1 MKERP
6 CEDTERRQ
14 LSTSQGEGLKKK
26 SRLQTN
32 LTLDFQPPELR
43 ENKPLLCN
51 PPKLYYLVMAAQT
64 GLTRFLIILRPRQPR
79 RREGRVWGQVQI
91 LSQPLSNPV
100 TWGKWLKFSTKNR
113 QDTMCCT

>member
-14 LSTSQGEGLKKK
+14 PSTSQGEGPKKE

-43 ENKPLLCN
+43 ENKRLLYN

-64 GLTRFLIILRPRQPR
+64 GLTCFLIILRPRQPR
-79 RREGRVWGQVQI
+79 RREGRVRGHIQI
-91 LSQPLSNPV
+91 LSQPLS
-100 TWGKWLKFSTKNR
+100 TL
-113 QDTMCCT
+113 